1 MKLRGFNSTE
11 RVGIGTTAPVSA
23 LDIGGTGA
31 ASWNT
36 ASKNSGLLTIG
47 DSAGDSS
54 LVLNLP
60 THNVYYPASFTVDGV
75 YSATPRTTTVRLKA
89 LGVKYSSWHADFAFH
104 TSNGT
109 SESEKMR
116 ITYDGNV
123 GIGTTA
129 PSAKVDIHHATEPVL
144 RLTNTKS
151 WGVSDSGNMGSLE
164 FYTTD
169 ASTPGGAR
177 VLSSIVCANNAGSSV
192 PNGELIFSTAL
203 GGGSGA
209 VATERMR
216 ITDDGKVGIGT
227 TAPSDI
233 LQVDNTANG
242 GEARVIISNRYQA
255 TSSLDETTTLMFGF
269 GNTSSSLVRGA
280 QLEVVKV
287 GDYSAT
293 ANRKTKLNITTR
305 DGDDYNGITIDEKG
319 NVGIGTTSPS
329 QKLEVDGD
337 IRILDARSLFFKRY
351 GDNYAWRVRNESA
364 SDNSTYGFD
373 GANDLVFEVVSNSNT
388 NATPGASSHS
398 IYGNTA
404 NTLVLKET
412 GRIGIGTID
421 PGTYKLYCNGTSFFK
436 DGVELDNSLDV
447 GGATTLTSLTGTS
460 ATFSG
465 AVTVGTKKY
474 EDFETSGHFYLG
486 NNDWAS
492 LINNQSGVT
501 YSATHKGM
509 SFNNQSGAIPCLI
522 PIDPLAT
529 YRVKVRIK
537 QVTVTTGTGRFYFA
551 VQTLNE
557 NKTNLSSDT
566 ATSYNYGVALNAA
579 HSAGT
584 TATYENTFSGYNAT
598 NEGDNNKFDP
608 EGKYFNLY
616 YICNYQ
622 GSGEVV
628 IQSIEVERL
637 PDSIWVGDS
646 TVIDSARNIT
656 GTTATF
662 SGKVGI
668 GNTAPYYSLD
678 IADGAMSTGKKVGI
692 GANHNGGTAIVND
705 MAALILG
712 PTGSRVGTA
721 NHYMGGGIAF
731 NHLMR
736 FNSAFDSSWNDH
748 MHAYIGMRFKD
759 NTNAEASHLIF
770 ATNNSDTKNAS
781 PTERM
786 VIESDGNV
794 GIGTTAP
801 GTYKLYVNGTAYV
814 NTSLVVGAV
823 LDASTSG
830 VDVGVDLEVAGDTIL
845 AGGLDMSGG
854 GNFYDKDWEEG
865 TDGQILYSK
874 GDGVGVQWG
883 TLDWEDLPNIST
895 LDDLP

>member
-656 GTTATF
+656 GTSATF
-662 SGKVGI
+662 SGALTSSSGTKYLAGSHTTIERTSTTETHSVLYCQKTGT
-668 GNTAPYYSLD
+668 GDQD
-678 IADGAMSTGKKVGI
+678 IAKFKYGATAGSPNTGTDAFVVHST
-692 GANHNGGTAIVND
+692 A
-705 MAALILG
+705 
-712 PTGSRVGTA
+712 S
-721 NHYMGGGIAF
+721 Y
-731 NHLMR
+731 
-736 FNSAFDSSWNDH
+736 FNSS
-748 MHAYIGMRFKD
+748 
-759 NTNAEASHLIF
+759 
-770 ATNNSDTKNAS
+770 
-781 PTERM
+781 
-786 VIESDGNV
+786 V
-794 GIGTTAP
+794 GIGTTDP
-801 GTYKLYVNGTAYV
+801 GNYKLYVNGTAYV